1 MSLAPFLALS
11 KALSDPTRVRI
22 LAALERDEL
31 CLCQIVEL
39 FGLAPST
46 LSKHVGLLSN
56 AGLVRR
62 RKQGRWHYFRL
73 AGNRAPEDVRQ
84 ALEWALGT
92 LRYDPVI
99 REDAKRLR
107 KILKKDPQE
116 IVACYRS

>member
-1 MSLAPFLALS
+1 MPLTPFLALS

-22 LAALERDEL
+22 LAALDQDEL

-46 LSKHVGLLSN
+46 LSKHVDLLST

-73 AGNRAPEDVRQ
+73 AGDGAPDEVRQ

-92 LRYDPVI
+92 IRYDLVI

>member
-1 MSLAPFLALS
+1 MSLTPFLALS

-46 LSKHVGLLSN
+46 LSKHVDLLST

-73 AGNRAPEDVRQ
+73 AGNGAPDEVRQ
-84 ALEWALGT
+84 ALEWTLGT
-92 LRYDPVI
+92 LRYDSMI

>member
-11 KALSDPTRVRI
+11 KALNDRTRVRI

-46 LSKHVGLLSN
+46 LSKHVDLLST
-56 AGLVRR
+56 AGLVQR

-73 AGNRAPEDVRQ
+73 SGRGAPDEVRQ

-92 LRYDPVI
+92 LRYDPLI
-99 REDAKRLR
+99 LEDAKRLR
-107 KILKKDPQE
+107 AIVKKDPQE
-116 IVACYRS
+116 MAACYRS